1 MTWECLRLD
10 PNFRARPWGAPGKQR
25 LWESHLN
32 NSSWFPVERWLDLP
46 LCEDFQY
53 VVTLREP
60 VPRLLHQCLEEN
72 GWVVSHTKSW
82 EVGDVN
88 ECDAC
93 IQGCTDNIT

>member
-10 PNFRARPWGAPGKQR
+10 PNFIRARLWGAPSFAPGEQR

-32 NSSWFPVERWLDLP
+32 NGSWFPVERWLDLP

-60 VPRLLHQCLEEN
+60 VPRLLHQCLEKT
-72 GWVVSHTKSW
+72 GWVVVSQKPPVAHLIGKI
-82 EVGDVN
+82 VGIHW
-88 ECDAC
+88 A
-93 IQGCTDNIT
+93 